1 MPETA
6 PKHNYEKATMYIRDL
21 YERMHRF
28 RIICRVNHL
37 SHFTSQ
43 RGISCIKL
51 LLIDEAGDEIICM
64 LYEKTQGI
72 SLAYVEKNKNQPNFV
87 KGRSYVFENGEVKSD
102 EGGLSL
108 IVQWSGVTEIQR
120 FMPSFVPGK
129 MHRLGQI
136 AK

>member
-1 MPETA
+1 MRSF
-6 PKHNYEKATMYIRDL
+6 KV
-21 YERMHRF
+21 F
-28 RIICRVNHL
+28 
-37 SHFTSQ
+37 F
-43 RGISCIKL
+43 
-51 LLIDEAGDEIICM
+51 
-64 LYEKTQGI
+64 
-72 SLAYVEKNKNQPNFV
+72 AYVERTTKKPTFV

-108 IVQWSGVTEIQR
+108 TVQWSGVTEIQR